1 MRIQSTPISEGTIED
16 VGSVLGGIA
25 SSPLGTTWNVRCH
38 PSDGRHDSLP
48 LHTMSPPYQ
57 PDSDS
62 LGLKLL
68 HCMSNQCVGGDSIIS
83 DGFRAAWQL
92 KTFEPNMAREL
103 ITGPKIYFIQGS
115 LGNSG
120 VTRGCH
126 IIRAFPSTGEI
137 KRIYWS
143 PMVQLPIQPYVPN
156 NEAAEY
162 ERFRR
167 ALKGLSANL
176 EDERDVYN
184 MKLEA
189 GDCLI
194 MRCDRVL
201 YGRQSFDP
209 STGDRC
215 MRAAYVNIHDYAASM
230 ARLGTAPRSK
240 ATDPGPRIDRE
251 FESLFEIPGFQ
262 DEVLARYPQQRS
274 TKDIRREIERR
285 CGYQIARTSEMYTGT
300 PYFDIQKIHSG

>member
-68 HCMSNQCVGGDSIIS
+68 HCMSNQCVRGDSIIS

-103 ITGPKIYFIQGS
+103 ITGPKIHFIQGS
-115 LGNSG
+115 LGDSG

-126 IIRAFPSTGEI
+126 IIRAF
-137 KRIYWS
+137 
-143 PMVQLPIQPYVPN
+143 
-156 NEAAEY
+156 
-162 ERFRR
+162 
-167 ALKGLSANL
+167 
-176 EDERDVYN
+176 
-184 MKLEA
+184 
-189 GDCLI
+189 
-194 MRCDRVL
+194 
-201 YGRQSFDP
+201 SFHWWNQTHLLVTNG
-209 STGDRC
+209 SV
-215 MRAAYVNIHDYAASM
+215 AYTTIC
-230 ARLGTAPRSK
+230 T
-240 ATDPGPRIDRE
+240 E
-251 FESLFEIPGFQ
+251 
-262 DEVLARYPQQRS
+262 
-274 TKDIRREIERR
+274 
-285 CGYQIARTSEMYTGT
+285 
-300 PYFDIQKIHSG
+300 